1 MYYSKTEHDGR
12 KFVCFVPKTSGLELS
27 PDERNFIVQS
37 LPVEGEWIEGIWDY
51 VDDDIE
57 SILEATDIL
66 EEGGKAINF
75 LNDCI
80 QDGLLDDE

>member
-1 MYYSKTEHDGR
+1 
-12 KFVCFVPKTSGLELS
+12 
-27 PDERNFIVQS
+27 